1 MDFKVTSEGLEEP
14 HTGAAQYTVG
24 KENGVLTVTTDDGR
38 TIVYG
43 PTAWLRIEHEAQGG
57 WMTSL

>member
-14 HTGAAQYTVG
+14 FSGESHYTIS

-43 PTAWLRIEHEAQGG
+43 PTAWLRVEHESQGG
-57 WMTSL
+57 WATSM